1 MSLNT
6 PIYAIA
12 KELNIDSDKVILACK
27 TLGINAKGATK
38 RLNKED
44 SVRVRSYFENG
55 KNVSQEIIDIN
66 KNNVKTKTNSKK
78 IEPKTKQS
86 YFPNRLIGKS
96 WINKKRNRKY
106 IIPRVDKRYKYLYSY
121 YILKI
126 ILNYLSKE

>member
-1 MSLNT
+1 MKFSDEIMSLNT
-6 PIYAIA
+6 PIYDIA

-44 SVRVRSYFENG
+44 SARVRSYFENG

-66 KNNVKTKTNSKK
+66 KNNVKTKSKSKK

-96 WINKKRNRKY
+96 WINQTRNINHTLPK
-106 IIPRVDKRYKYLYSY
+106 VDKKYKYLYSGY
-121 YILKI
+121 VL
-126 ILNYLSKE
+126 

>member
-12 KELNIDSDKVILACK
+12 KELNIDNDKVILACK

-38 RLNKED
+38 RLNEED
-44 SVRVRSYFENG
+44 SARVKSYFENG

-66 KNNVKTKTNSKK
+66 KRNIKIMTKSKK
-78 IEPKTKQS
+78 NEPKTKQS

-96 WINKKRNRKY
+96 
-106 IIPRVDKRYKYLYSY
+106 
-121 YILKI
+121 
-126 ILNYLSKE
+126 

>member
-44 SVRVRSYFENG
+44 SARVRSYFENG

-66 KNNVKTKTNSKK
+66 KNNVKTKTKSKN

-86 YFPNRLIGKS
+86 YFPNRLIRKS
-96 WINKKRNRKY
+96 
-106 IIPRVDKRYKYLYSY
+106 
-121 YILKI
+121 
-126 ILNYLSKE
+126 

>member
-1 MSLNT
+1 MSINT

-12 KELNIDSDKVILACK
+12 KELNIVSDKVILACK

-44 SVRVRSYFENG
+44 SARVRSYFENG

-66 KNNVKTKTNSKK
+66 KNNVKTKTKSKK

-86 YFPNRLIGKS
+86 FFPNRLIGKS
-96 WINKKRNRKY
+96 RIN
-106 IIPRVDKRYKYLYSY
+106 
-121 YILKI
+121 
-126 ILNYLSKE
+126 

>member
-12 KELNIDSDKVILACK
+12 KELNIDSDKVLLACK

-44 SVRVRSYFENG
+44 SARVKSYFENG

-66 KNNVKTKTNSKK
+66 KNNLKTKIKSKN
-78 IEPKTKQS
+78 IEPKTKKS

-96 WINKKRNRKY
+96 
-106 IIPRVDKRYKYLYSY
+106 
-121 YILKI
+121 
-126 ILNYLSKE
+126 

>member
-38 RLNKED
+38 LLNKED
-44 SVRVRSYFENG
+44 SARVRSYFEKG

-66 KNNVKTKTNSKK
+66 KNNVKTKTKSKK
-78 IEPKTKQS
+78 VEIKTKQS

-96 WINKKRNRKY
+96 
-106 IIPRVDKRYKYLYSY
+106 
-121 YILKI
+121 
-126 ILNYLSKE
+126 

>member
-12 KELNIDSDKVILACK
+12 KELNINSDKVILACK

-66 KNNVKTKTNSKK
+66 KNNVKTKTKSKK
-78 IEPKTKQS
+78 IEPKTKPS

-96 WINKKRNRKY
+96 
-106 IIPRVDKRYKYLYSY
+106 
-121 YILKI
+121 
-126 ILNYLSKE
+126 

>member
-12 KELNIDSDKVILACK
+12 KELNIDNDKVIQACK

-38 RLNKED
+38 RLNEED
-44 SVRVRSYFENG
+44 SVRVKSYFENG

-66 KNNVKTKTNSKK
+66 KNNIKTKTKSKN
-78 IEPKTKQS
+78 IEPKTKQI

-96 WINKKRNRKY
+96 
-106 IIPRVDKRYKYLYSY
+106 
-121 YILKI
+121 
-126 ILNYLSKE
+126 

>member
-12 KELNIDSDKVILACK
+12 KELNIDNDKVILACK

-38 RLNKED
+38 RLNEED
-44 SVRVRSYFENG
+44 SARVKSYFENG

-66 KNNVKTKTNSKK
+66 KNNIKTKTKSKK
-78 IEPKTKQS
+78 IEQKKKS

-96 WINKKRNRKY
+96 
-106 IIPRVDKRYKYLYSY
+106 
-121 YILKI
+121 
-126 ILNYLSKE
+126 

>member
-1 MSLNT
+1 MTLNT

-12 KELNIDSDKVILACK
+12 KELNIDSDKVLLACK

-44 SVRVRSYFENG
+44 SARVKIYFENG

-66 KNNVKTKTNSKK
+66 KNNLKTKTESKK
-78 IEPKTKQS
+78 FEPKTKQS

-96 WINKKRNRKY
+96 
-106 IIPRVDKRYKYLYSY
+106 
-121 YILKI
+121 
-126 ILNYLSKE
+126 

>member
-12 KELNIDSDKVILACK
+12 KELNINSDKVILACK

-44 SVRVRSYFENG
+44 SARVRSYFENG

-66 KNNVKTKTNSKK
+66 KTQVKTKSKSIK
-78 IEPKTKQS
+78 VEPKTKQR

-96 WINKKRNRKY
+96 
-106 IIPRVDKRYKYLYSY
+106 
-121 YILKI
+121 
-126 ILNYLSKE
+126 

>member
-12 KELNIDSDKVILACK
+12 KELNIDSEKVILACK

-38 RLNKED
+38 RLNTED
-44 SVRVRSYFENG
+44 SARVKSFFENG

-66 KNNVKTKTNSKK
+66 KKNVKTKTKSRKN
-78 IEPKTKQS
+78 EPKTKQS

-96 WINKKRNRKY
+96 
-106 IIPRVDKRYKYLYSY
+106 
-121 YILKI
+121 
-126 ILNYLSKE
+126 

>member
-12 KELNIDSDKVILACK
+12 KELNIDSDKVILACN

-44 SVRVRSYFENG
+44 SARVRSYFENG

-66 KNNVKTKTNSKK
+66 KNNVKTKPKSKK

-86 YFPNRLIGKS
+86 YFPNRLIRKS
-96 WINKKRNRKY
+96 
-106 IIPRVDKRYKYLYSY
+106 
-121 YILKI
+121 
-126 ILNYLSKE
+126 

>member
-12 KELNIDSDKVILACK
+12 KELNIDNDKVLLACK

-38 RLNKED
+38 RLNEED
-44 SVRVRSYFENG
+44 SARVKSYFENG

-66 KNNVKTKTNSKK
+66 KNNIKTKTKSKK

-96 WINKKRNRKY
+96 
-106 IIPRVDKRYKYLYSY
+106 
-121 YILKI
+121 
-126 ILNYLSKE
+126 

>member
-12 KELNIDSDKVILACK
+12 KELNIDSNKVILACK

-38 RLNKED
+38 RLNEED
-44 SVRVRSYFENG
+44 SARVKSYFENG

-66 KNNVKTKTNSKK
+66 KNDVKRKPKSKK
-78 IEPKTKQS
+78 IKPKTKQS

-96 WINKKRNRKY
+96 
-106 IIPRVDKRYKYLYSY
+106 
-121 YILKI
+121 
-126 ILNYLSKE
+126 